1 VAKQKAMDKLW
12 REFERAQAQFL
23 TGDDEPEP
31 EPQAREDV
39 AAYRAGALRAVADL
53 LAGLG
58 EIVPV
63 CGLDSDLCELCLGL
77 RIVGAMRVLD
87 LCVER
92 LAMLAEVQNVLG
104 G

>member
-1 VAKQKAMDKLW
+1 MGKAKAEEKLW
-12 REFERAQAQFL
+12 REFERAQTQFL
-23 TGDDEPEP
+23 TDDNEPEP
-31 EPQAREDV
+31 EPPEREDV

-63 CGLDSDLCELCLGL
+63 CELDSDLCEVCLGL

-92 LAMLAEVQNVLG
+92 LAMLAEVDRVLG
-104 G
+104 